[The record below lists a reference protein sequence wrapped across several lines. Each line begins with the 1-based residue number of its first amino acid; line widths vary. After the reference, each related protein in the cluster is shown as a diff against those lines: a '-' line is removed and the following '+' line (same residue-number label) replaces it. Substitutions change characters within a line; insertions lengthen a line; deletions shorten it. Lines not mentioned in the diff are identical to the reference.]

1 MKQITLT
8 ELCTQA
14 NIMIEDQDLNN
25 TNFPQVNQSDLKKQ
39 VVWKVLMDTENI
51 EYLLES
57 IRNNKRLGGGHAN
70 VFDLVSSFAD
80 DDRSG
85 KTNLKF
91 IAFGSSYRRGNKE
104 YYPCLILGNNKAVLT
119 LEHNDTLRSGYV
131 IVARGKN

>member
-57 IRNNKRLGGGHAN
+57 IRNNKRLGG
-70 VFDLVSSFAD
+70 
-80 DDRSG
+80 
-85 KTNLKF
+85 
-91 IAFGSSYRRGNKE
+91 
-104 YYPCLILGNNKAVLT
+104 
-119 LEHNDTLRSGYV
+119 
-131 IVARGKN
+131 ARKRI